1 MSIGLAH
8 LNCRELVEL
17 VTAYLEGDLSSGER
31 KRFDAHLSACDGCTM
46 YVEQMRR
53 TIELTGTLSVDDVSR
68 IVQNAIDR
76 ANLTRAAIRLPLGSR
91 TRMVISVADLDG
103 NNDDRR

>member
-1 MSIGLAH
+1 MTIGLAH

-53 TIELTGTLSVDDVSR
+53 TIELTGTLRLDDVS
-68 IVQNAIDR
+68 QDAEEALLR
-76 ANLTRAAIRLPLGSR
+76 AFRDWKAR
-91 TRMVISVADLDG
+91 
-103 NNDDRR
+103 

>member
-17 VTAYLEGDLSSGER
+17 VTAYLEGDLSAGER
-31 KRFDAHLSACDGCTM
+31 KRFEAHLSGCDGCTM

-53 TIELTGTLSVDDVSR
+53 TIELTGTLSVDDVAR
-68 IVQNAIDR
+68 EAGEALLR
-76 ANLTRAAIRLPLGSR
+76 AFRDWKAE
-91 TRMVISVADLDG
+91 
-103 NNDDRR
+103 

>member
-31 KRFDAHLSACDGCTM
+31 KRFEAHLSACDGCTM
-46 YVEQMRR
+46 YVDQMRR
-53 TIELTGTLSVDDVSR
+53 TIELTGALSVDDVP
-68 IVQNAIDR
+68 QDAEEALLR
-76 ANLTRAAIRLPLGSR
+76 AFRDWKAT
-91 TRMVISVADLDG
+91 
-103 NNDDRR
+103 

>member
-1 MSIGLAH
+1 MTIGLAH

-46 YVEQMRR
+46 YVEQIRR
-53 TIELTGTLSVDDVSR
+53 TIELTGTLRLEDFSR
-68 IVQNAIDR
+68 EAEE
-76 ANLTRAAIRLPLGSR
+76 ALLGAFR
-91 TRMVISVADLDG
+91 DWKAQ
-103 NNDDRR
+103 

>member
-53 TIELTGTLSVDDVSR
+53 TIELTGTLRVDDLSR
-68 IVQNAIDR
+68 EGEEALRR
-76 ANLTRAAIRLPLGSR
+76 AFRDWKAQ
-91 TRMVISVADLDG
+91 
-103 NNDDRR
+103 

>member
-1 MSIGLAH
+1 MTIGLSH

-53 TIELTGTLSVDDVSR
+53 TIELTGTLRLEDVSR
-68 IVQNAIDR
+68 EAEEALLR
-76 ANLTRAAIRLPLGSR
+76 AFRDWKAE
-91 TRMVISVADLDG
+91 
-103 NNDDRR
+103 

>member
-8 LNCRELVEL
+8 LNCLELVEL
-17 VTAYLEGDLSSGER
+17 VTAYLEDDLSTGER

-53 TIELTGTLSVDDVSR
+53 TIELTGTLRVDDVSR
-68 IVQNAIDR
+68 EAEEALRR
-76 ANLTRAAIRLPLGSR
+76 AFRDWKAH
-91 TRMVISVADLDG
+91 
-103 NNDDRR
+103 

>member
-1 MSIGLAH
+1 MTIGLAH

-31 KRFDAHLSACDGCTM
+31 KRFDAHLSVCDGCTM

-53 TIELTGTLSVDDVSR
+53 TIELTGTLRLDDVSR
-68 IVQNAIDR
+68 EAEEALLSAFRDWK
-76 ANLTRAAIRLPLGSR
+76 AH
-91 TRMVISVADLDG
+91 
-103 NNDDRR
+103 

>member
-1 MSIGLAH
+1 MTIGLAH

-31 KRFDAHLSACDGCTM
+31 KRFEAHLSGCDGCTL

-53 TIELTGTLSVDDVSR
+53 TIELTGSLRVDDVSPE
-68 IVQNAIDR
+68 AEEALLR
-76 ANLTRAAIRLPLGSR
+76 AFRDWKAQ
-91 TRMVISVADLDG
+91 
-103 NNDDRR
+103 

>member
-8 LNCRELVEL
+8 LSCLELVEL

-53 TIELTGTLSVDDVSR
+53 TIELTGTLRVDDLLGD
-68 IVQNAIDR
+68 AETALLR
-76 ANLTRAAIRLPLGSR
+76 AFRDWKAW
-91 TRMVISVADLDG
+91 
-103 NNDDRR
+103 

>member
-1 MSIGLAH
+1 MTIALAH

-53 TIELTGTLSVDDVSR
+53 TIELTGTLQVADVSWEAEEAL
-68 IVQNAIDR
+68 VR
-76 ANLTRAAIRLPLGSR
+76 AFRDWKGQ
-91 TRMVISVADLDG
+91 
-103 NNDDRR
+103 

>member
-8 LNCRELVEL
+8 LNCLELVEL
-17 VTAYLEGDLSSGER
+17 VTAYLEDDLSTGER

-53 TIELTGTLSVDDVSR
+53 TIELTGTLRVDDVSR
-68 IVQNAIDR
+68 EAEEALRHAFRDWK
-76 ANLTRAAIRLPLGSR
+76 PH
-91 TRMVISVADLDG
+91 
-103 NNDDRR
+103 

>member
-31 KRFDAHLSACDGCTM
+31 KRFDAHLSGCEGCTM
-46 YVEQMRR
+46 YLEQMRR
-53 TIELTGTLSVDDVSR
+53 TIVLTGTLSVDDVPP
-68 IVQNAIDR
+68 AAEEALLR
-76 ANLTRAAIRLPLGSR
+76 AFRDWKGQ
-91 TRMVISVADLDG
+91 
-103 NNDDRR
+103 

>member
-1 MSIGLAH
+1 MTIGLAH

-31 KRFDAHLSACDGCTM
+31 KRFDAHLSSCDGCTM

-53 TIELTGTLSVDDVSR
+53 TIELIGTLGVDDVSR
-68 IVQNAIDR
+68 EAEEALLR
-76 ANLTRAAIRLPLGSR
+76 AFRDWKAQ
-91 TRMVISVADLDG
+91 
-103 NNDDRR
+103 

>member
-31 KRFDAHLSACDGCTM
+31 KRFDAHLAACDGCTA

-53 TIELTGTLSVDDVSR
+53 TIELSGRLRTHDVSR
-68 IVQNAIDR
+68 EAEEALLLAFRNWKAQ
-76 ANLTRAAIRLPLGSR
+76 
-91 TRMVISVADLDG
+91 
-103 NNDDRR
+103 